1 MNTTKMDRVDDE
13 IRKTLNEIIA
23 YELKDPRLETLINVT
38 AVNTTKDLKSAKVFV
53 SIMDK
58 SKAKDALAA
67 LKNASGFIR
76 GILFEKLKIRL
87 VPHLTFHLDESLN
100 RGFAIENI
108 LKEMHAVQNDSD
120 SIMKNDVA
128 DMKAI
133 TDIQTTDLIEE
144 VIFEPLETVET
155 EFTYLDLTDNY
166 DKVSKTISDINST
179 YETNMAAAEKELF
192 K

>member
-58 SKAKDALAA
+58 NKAKDALIA

-108 LKEMHAVQNDSD
+108 LKEMHANGQFG
-120 SIMKNDVA
+120 
-128 DMKAI
+128 
-133 TDIQTTDLIEE
+133 EE
-144 VIFEPLETVET
+144 V
-155 EFTYLDLTDNY
+155 DG
-166 DKVSKTISDINST
+166 
-179 YETNMAAAEKELF
+179 
-192 K
+192 

>member
-108 LKEMHAVQNDSD
+108 LKEMHANGQFG
-120 SIMKNDVA
+120 
-128 DMKAI
+128 
-133 TDIQTTDLIEE
+133 EE
-144 VIFEPLETVET
+144 V
-155 EFTYLDLTDNY
+155 DG
-166 DKVSKTISDINST
+166 
-179 YETNMAAAEKELF
+179 
-192 K
+192 

>member
-58 SKAKDALAA
+58 SKAKDALIA

-108 LKEMHAVQNDSD
+108 LKEMHANGQFG
-120 SIMKNDVA
+120 
-128 DMKAI
+128 
-133 TDIQTTDLIEE
+133 EE
-144 VIFEPLETVET
+144 I
-155 EFTYLDLTDNY
+155 DG
-166 DKVSKTISDINST
+166 
-179 YETNMAAAEKELF
+179 
-192 K
+192 

>member
-58 SKAKDALAA
+58 SKAKDALVA

-108 LKEMHAVQNDSD
+108 LKEMHANGQFG
-120 SIMKNDVA
+120 
-128 DMKAI
+128 
-133 TDIQTTDLIEE
+133 EE
-144 VIFEPLETVET
+144 I
-155 EFTYLDLTDNY
+155 DG
-166 DKVSKTISDINST
+166 
-179 YETNMAAAEKELF
+179 
-192 K
+192 

>member
-58 SKAKDALAA
+58 RKAKDALAA

-108 LKEMHAVQNDSD
+108 LKEMHANGQFG
-120 SIMKNDVA
+120 
-128 DMKAI
+128 
-133 TDIQTTDLIEE
+133 EE
-144 VIFEPLETVET
+144 I
-155 EFTYLDLTDNY
+155 DG
-166 DKVSKTISDINST
+166 
-179 YETNMAAAEKELF
+179 
-192 K
+192 

>member
-58 SKAKDALAA
+58 NKAKDALAA

-108 LKEMHAVQNDSD
+108 LKEMHANGQFG
-120 SIMKNDVA
+120 
-128 DMKAI
+128 
-133 TDIQTTDLIEE
+133 EE
-144 VIFEPLETVET
+144 V
-155 EFTYLDLTDNY
+155 DG
-166 DKVSKTISDINST
+166 
-179 YETNMAAAEKELF
+179 
-192 K
+192 

>member
-58 SKAKDALAA
+58 SKAKDALTA

-108 LKEMHAVQNDSD
+108 LKEMHANGQFG
-120 SIMKNDVA
+120 
-128 DMKAI
+128 
-133 TDIQTTDLIEE
+133 EE
-144 VIFEPLETVET
+144 V
-155 EFTYLDLTDNY
+155 DG
-166 DKVSKTISDINST
+166 
-179 YETNMAAAEKELF
+179 
-192 K
+192 

>member
-58 SKAKDALAA
+58 SKAKDALIA

-108 LKEMHAVQNDSD
+108 LKEMHANGQFG
-120 SIMKNDVA
+120 
-128 DMKAI
+128 
-133 TDIQTTDLIEE
+133 EE
-144 VIFEPLETVET
+144 V
-155 EFTYLDLTDNY
+155 DG
-166 DKVSKTISDINST
+166 
-179 YETNMAAAEKELF
+179 
-192 K
+192 